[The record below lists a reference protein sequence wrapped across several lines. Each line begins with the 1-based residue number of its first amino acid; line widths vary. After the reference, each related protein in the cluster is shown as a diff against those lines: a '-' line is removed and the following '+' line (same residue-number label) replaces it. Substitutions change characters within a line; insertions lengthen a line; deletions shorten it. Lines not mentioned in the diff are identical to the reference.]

1 MYSRILC
8 AAVSFGAPESSVE
21 HMFRLGPMPHMQ
33 RLFRILP
40 LAIADKLPFHL
51 FPKQCTR
58 LRFIAV
64 LFFSNTVHSSPKS
77 GLQSYN

>member
-1 MYSRILC
+1 MYSCISC
-8 AAVSFGAPESSVE
+8 AAVSFGTPESSIE

-33 RLFRILP
+33 RFVHILP

-51 FPKQCTR
+51 FPKHCTH
-58 LRFIAV
+58 LRFITV